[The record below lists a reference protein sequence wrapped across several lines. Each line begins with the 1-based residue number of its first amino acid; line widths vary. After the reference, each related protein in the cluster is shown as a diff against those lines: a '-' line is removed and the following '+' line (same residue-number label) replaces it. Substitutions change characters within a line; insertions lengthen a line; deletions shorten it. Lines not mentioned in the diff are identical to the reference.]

1 MQRRKHQV
9 TGQRRTAGNFG
20 SLGVPDLPDQD
31 DVRVLAQNG
40 AQSFRK
46 GQLDV
51 RIDLHLIEAR
61 IVVLDRILDGDDV
74 DRRRLDP
81 IQNGV

>member
-1 MQRRKHQV
+1 M
-9 TGQRRTAGNFG
+9 TGQGGAAGNFG
-20 SLGVPDLPDQD
+20 SLGIPDLPDQD
-31 DVRVLAQNG
+31 HIRVLAQNR
-40 AQSFRK
+40 AKSLRK